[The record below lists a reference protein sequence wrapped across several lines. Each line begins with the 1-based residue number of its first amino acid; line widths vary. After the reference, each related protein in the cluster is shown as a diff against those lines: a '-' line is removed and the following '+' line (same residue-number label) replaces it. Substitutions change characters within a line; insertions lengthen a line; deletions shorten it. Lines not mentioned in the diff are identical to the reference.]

1 METRGKHRLVR
12 DDDIQSHSQYFPYR
26 LMYLKLVLSTCI
38 LAFCAVVLSSYARL
52 ADAGLGCADWP
63 ACYEKNALKER
74 QPPQPG
80 AARGHTSWQWKLHS
94 QVVMALGIM
103 AIAVCGFSWQK
114 RKALRQSPLLPTLLL
129 MLMVFLAAFGIW
141 AFSHLPRPVIVLVHL
156 AGGIAMLALLVWIA
170 LRQMPSAG
178 VIDSGDAQ
186 NWRPPARLGFIL
198 ALAQIML
205 GGWVSSNF
213 AALACTGFPLCQSA
227 LLPPMDF
234 SYHLDNSGLP
244 LSIERLTAIHWMHR
258 AGALLTVLY
267 LGWLSFRIIAISS
280 LRKVGRAV
288 LCLIVFQF
296 MLGIANVLLGLPLL
310 GAVLHNAV
318 AMLLL
323 AMLIVLNFK
332 LAPVSAAP

>member
-1 METRGKHRLVR
+1 
-12 DDDIQSHSQYFPYR
+12 
-26 LMYLKLVLSTCI
+26 MYLKLVLSTCI

-103 AIAVCGFSWQK
+103 AITVCGFSWRK
-114 RKALRQSPLLPTLLL
+114 RKELRQSPLLPTLLL

-178 VIDSGDAQ
+178 IIDADDAR
-186 NWRPPARLGFIL
+186 NWRALARLCFVL
-198 ALAQIML
+198 ALVQTML

-213 AALACTGFPLCQSA
+213 AALACTEFPLCQGS

-234 SYHLDNSGLP
+234 SYHLGNSGSL
-244 LSIERLTAIHWMHR
+244 LSTEKLTAIHWMHR
-258 AGALLTVLY
+258 GGALLTVLY
-267 LGWLSFRIIAISS
+267 LGWLSIGIMAVKS
-280 LRKVGRAV
+280 LHNIGKAV
-288 LCLIVFQF
+288 LCLVVFQF
-296 MLGIANVLLGLPLL
+296 TLGIANVLLGLPLL
-310 GAVLHNAV
+310 SAVLHNAV

-323 AMLIVLNFK
+323 VVLVVLNFK
-332 LAPVSAAP
+332 LGPASLLPKLI